1 MPVSLERRVRAL
13 NATTFGSKDS
23 GLNRAG
29 AFGGGGGGGE
39 DMMPGT
45 NVHATAGANPI
56 WTVEEDGDEDGVN
69 KLAADLV
76 VQNTISL

>member
-1 MPVSLERRVRAL
+1 MPVGLERRVRAL

-29 AFGGGGGGGE
+29 AFGGGGGE